1 MANTVTA
8 AELKSQ
14 IADDGE
20 LALLD
25 VREEGVFGR
34 GHLLF
39 AVCVPLSRMELR
51 IRDLVPRFATRIVL
65 CDGGGGG
72 GNGAEGLA
80 GTAASRLAGFG
91 YGDIS
96 ILEDGTAG
104 WADAGFE
111 LFGGINVPSK
121 AFGEFVEHE
130 YGTESLSAEE
140 LRQLMDS
147 GGKLVVLDS
156 RPMAEYHRM
165 NIPTGIDVPG
175 AELALRVHDIAP
187 DPDTLVVVNCAGRT
201 RSIIG
206 AQSLRN
212 AGIANRI
219 LALRNGTMGWHL
231 AGYDL
236 EHGAERAAPDV
247 SAAGLVRATAAAAE
261 VAARFGV
268 ATIDNASLEGW
279 RAESDARSLF
289 ILDVRSPEEYEAGH
303 LAGSILAPGGQLVQ
317 ATDRYVATQGARLVL
332 VDDNGVRA
340 TMTASWLVQMG
351 WRHVAVLEGGL
362 AGAALETGPYKP
374 TVIAPAG
381 GAAGAAAG
389 RAERI
394 SAAAAKELIAAGE
407 AVAVDFATSLEYRAG
422 HIPGA
427 WFAVRSRLADCLA
440 GIPASSTLV
449 MTSPDG
455 VLANYAARDI
465 EALGQVA
472 LGQVAA
478 GPVAVKVVAGGTEA
492 WRAAGYELA
501 EGFENM
507 ASENDDLFYRAYDH
521 TENIE
526 DHMREYLS
534 WETGLVAQVE
544 RDGTAKFRR
553 FPA

>member
-1 MANTVTA
+1 MAKSVTA
-8 AELKSQ
+8 LKLKSW
-14 IADDGE
+14 IGDEDE

-65 CDGGGGG
+65 CDGGDGGDGGG
-72 GNGAEGLA
+72 GADGLA
-80 GTAASRLAGFG
+80 GLAAARLAGFG
-91 YGDIS
+91 YSDVT
-96 ILEDGTAG
+96 ILDNGVAG
-104 WADAGFE
+104 WAEAGFE
-111 LFGGINVPSK
+111 MFGGMNVPSK

-140 LRQLMDS
+140 LKQLIDS

-156 RPMAEYHRM
+156 RPMAEYRRM

-219 LALRNGTMGWHL
+219 LALRNGTMGWQL
-231 AGYDL
+231 AGFDL
-236 EHGAERAAPDV
+236 EHGAGRAAPEV
-247 SAAGLVRATAAAAE
+247 SAAGLARAQAAAAD

-268 ATIDNASLEGW
+268 ATIDATTLKAW
-279 RAESDARSLF
+279 RAESDVRSLF
-289 ILDVRSPEEYEAGH
+289 VLDVRSPAEFEAGH
-303 LAGSILAPGGQLVQ
+303 LAGSIHAPGGQLVQ

-332 VDDNGVRA
+332 VDDEGVRA

-351 WRHVAVLEGGL
+351 WRDVAVLEGGL
-362 AGAALETGPYKP
+362 EDALAGAAPETGKFAPR
-374 TVIAPAG
+374 VIAPDSAG
-381 GAAGAAAG
+381 EAA
-389 RAERI
+389 AERI
-394 SAAAAKELIAAGE
+394 SADAARQLIAAGE

-427 WFAVRSRLADCLA
+427 WFAVRSRLKECLA
-440 GIPASSTLV
+440 RIPAASTLV
-449 MTSPDG
+449 MTSPEG
-455 VLANYAARDI
+455 VLAEYAAQDAAQDA
-465 EALGQVA
+465 EAPGDM
-472 LGQVAA
+472 
-478 GPVAVKVVAGGTEA
+478 AVKVIDGGTDA
-492 WRAAGYELA
+492 WRAAGYDLA

-526 DHMREYLS
+526 AHMREYLS
-534 WETGLVAQVE
+534 WETGLVAQVA
-544 RDGTAKFRR
+544 RDGTARFRR